1 MVSSK
6 QLYQGLRASVSPVM
20 KQRGFGV
27 LKGTQL
33 GWQREAAGGYLS
45 AWFQADKWGWEER
58 WGSRFTVE
66 FQLAPGS
73 GDAFTLAGRRERI
86 GYLLEGMPE
95 LDEMRRMNNAIIE
108 RLPGTAAGL
117 AVKTLQPDGTE
128 FVAVGH
134 VVDPEPA
141 VYGRDLWL
149 HYYSLEDVAQW
160 GAYFAS
166 RLADFAEGL
175 ELGRMS
181 AQGLARERFHAAMGR
196 VQSAASLPEKAAIL
210 DDFIRTEGDA
220 HYRAAA
226 EHWLAEVRNRLA
238 AASGR

>member
-6 QLYQGLRASVSPVM
+6 ALYQGLRGAMGPAM
-20 KQRGFGV
+20 KQRGFRV
-27 LKGTQL
+27 LEGTQL
-33 GWQREAAGGYLS
+33 GWQRTAAGGHLS
-45 AWFQADKWGWEER
+45 VWFQADKWGWEEP

-86 GYLLEGMPE
+86 GYLLEGFPE
-95 LDEMRRMNNAIIE
+95 LDEMRRMNNAVIE
-108 RLPGTAAGL
+108 RLPGTVAGL

-141 VYGRDLWL
+141 VYGRDMWL
-149 HYYSLEDVAQW
+149 HYYSLDDVAQW
-160 GAYFAS
+160 GAYFAA
-166 RLADFAEGL
+166 RLAGFAEGL

-196 VQSAASLPEKAAIL
+196 VQSAAAIAEKAAIL
-210 DDFIRTEGDA
+210 EDFTRTETDA

-226 EHWLAEVRNRLA
+226 EHWLAEVRARLG
-238 AASGR
+238 ASGR